1 MLIRDLNLIQGFG
14 ANSISTSK
22 HPPSEEHLDLTD
34 KLGIVVIHES
44 PELGPQEVSVRDLNV
59 FLQCYKTNFSLRKPL
74 DLNDLYQASIRTF
87 CLCQS
92 WTWKNHLFVVK
103 WSVASHSA
111 TASRRNIG
119 THLKRMM
126 GFTREMGLQKPLVT
140 YVKSSSD
147 RIMIV

>member
-14 ANSISTSK
+14 ANSIRTSK

-74 DLNDLYQASIRTF
+74 DLTDLYLASIRTF

-92 WTWKNHLFVVK
+92 WT
-103 WSVASHSA
+103 
-111 TASRRNIG
+111 
-119 THLKRMM
+119 
-126 GFTREMGLQKPLVT
+126 
-140 YVKSSSD
+140 
-147 RIMIV
+147 